1 MTPEELEEWHNE
13 RPEWISEE
21 TAVMSACI
29 KDISDYIDYD
39 IGPAI
44 RAKRNGDAM
53 WYALTDSVG
62 ESLLVL
68 MCTPYAIFTE
78 TTMAT
83 EDIEYAIVSKPLIYL
98 ENLQNAGVR
107 RLTPDELDNFIEGI
121 F

>member
-1 MTPEELEEWHNE
+1 MTPEDFANWHGN
-13 RPEWISEE
+13 RPDWISQE
-21 TAVMSACI
+21 TAVMAACI

-44 RAKRNGDAM
+44 RAQKNGDAM
-53 WYALTDSVG
+53 WYALCDASG
-62 ESLLVL
+62 ASILVV

-78 TTMAT
+78 TTIAT
-83 EDIEYAIVSKPLIYL
+83 EDIEYAIVSKPLEYL

-107 RLTPDELDNFIEGI
+107 RLTPEELDNFIEGI